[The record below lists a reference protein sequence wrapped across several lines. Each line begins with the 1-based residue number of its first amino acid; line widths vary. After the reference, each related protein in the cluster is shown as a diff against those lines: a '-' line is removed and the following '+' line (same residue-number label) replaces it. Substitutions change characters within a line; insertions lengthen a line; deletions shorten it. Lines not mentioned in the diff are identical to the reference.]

1 MYKNMNIDKLFQ
13 SKMFKIILL
22 VLVELIMLLVVFR
35 AGMIVGFE
43 KANFSYKWG
52 ENYHKNF
59 AGPRDGFMRD
69 IRDGGPRGMDFID
82 SHGTV
87 GEIIKIEND
96 IIVVKGKDN
105 VEKSI
110 LIKGDTSIV
119 RFKDTIKIMD
129 LKIGDIIVVLGDANN
144 SGQIEAK
151 LVRTMPAPPVPG
163 NRMPSIGTPTLK

>member
-1 MYKNMNIDKLFQ
+1 MNIDKLFE
-13 SKMFKIILL
+13 SKTFKIVLIILL
-22 VLVELIMLLVVFR
+22 ELIALLIVFR
-35 AGMIVGFE
+35 IGIIVGFE

-59 AGPRDGFMRD
+59 AGPRDGFMRE
-69 IRDGGPRGMDFID
+69 IRNGGPMGMDFID

-96 IIVVKGKDN
+96 VIVVKGRDN

-110 LIKGDTSIV
+110 LIKNDTSIV
-119 RFKDTIKIMD
+119 RFKDVIKIND
-129 LKIGDIIVVLGDANN
+129 LKISDMIVVIGDANS

-151 LVRTMPAPPVPG
+151 LVRTMPALPTSG
-163 NRMPSIGTPTLK
+163 SRMPNIETSTLK